1 MMNNALRRF
10 VEDVLDKR
18 QLDEAD
24 VKRLN
29 QEVMPDGAASQDEI
43 DVLVALDRAVPEA
56 CEAFGDWLTA
66 TTVDFAVW
74 QSRPTGHVSR
84 DQAHW
89 LAATLGVGEGP
100 TATASRIAFEIV
112 REAESCDE
120 TLVTFA
126 MRRDTAKGRAACTSM
141 LDRAALVS

>member
-18 QLDEAD
+18 QLDEND
-24 VKRLN
+24 VKQLN
-29 QEVMPDGAASQDEI
+29 QVVMPDGLASRDEI
-43 DVLVALDRAVPEA
+43 DVLVALDRAIPGA
-56 CEAFGDWLTA
+56 CEAFGEWLTA
-66 TTVDFAVW
+66 MTVDFAVW
-74 QSRPTGHVSR
+74 QSRPTGHVTR
-84 DQAHW
+84 EQAHW
-89 LAATLGVGEGP
+89 LVATLSVGEGP
-100 TATASRIAFEIV
+100 TATAARIAFEIV

-126 MRRDTAKGRAACTSM
+126 MRNDMAKGREACTSM

>member
-18 QLDEAD
+18 QIDMND
-24 VKRLN
+24 VKCLN
-29 QEVMPDGAASQDEI
+29 QEILPEGASSRDEI
-43 DVLVALDRAVPEA
+43 DVLVALDRAVPKA
-56 CEAFGDWLTA
+56 CEGFGEWLTA

-74 QSRPTGHVSR
+74 QSRPTGHVTR
-84 DQAHW
+84 EQAHW
-89 LAATLGVGEGP
+89 LVATLSVGEGP
-100 TATASRIAFEIV
+100 SATACRIAFEIV

-126 MRRDTAKGRAACTSM
+126 MRNDMAKGREACISM